1 MGGTVH
7 QERMP
12 HGYTNFTHR
21 SQGVVLKRYAG
32 PDADIRQHAE
42 VTALRYVADALPV
55 PALVHEESGLIGTEY
70 VAGVPG
76 QELLEE
82 VPDAV
87 LRSVGRAAARLHDLD
102 VSGLSTFGAAPAGA
116 VLVHGDFGPQNML
129 FDEVTVEATAIVD
142 WELAHLGDGV
152 DDLAWAEWIVRT
164 HHPHLVGSLP
174 ALFEGYGQQP
184 PWDRR
189 HASMIAKC
197 EWALEFVQRWDPGNG
212 PARAQWHDRLEATRQ
227 YRA

>member
-1 MGGTVH
+1 VS
-7 QERMP
+7 QKRLP
-12 HGYTNFTHR
+12 HGYTNFTQISR
-21 SQGVVLKRYAG
+21 GVVLKRYAG
-32 PDADIRQHAE
+32 PDAEVRQHAE

-70 VAGVPG
+70 VAGIPG
-76 QELLEE
+76 QELLER

-87 LRSVGRAAARLHDLD
+87 LRTIGRAAARLHDLD
-102 VSGLSTFGAAPAGA
+102 VGGLSSLGRVPVGA

-129 FDEVTVEATAIVD
+129 FDEATAEAIAIVD

-152 DDLAWAEWIVRT
+152 EDLAWAEWIVRT

-174 ALFEGYGQQP
+174 ALFEGYGRQP
-184 PWDRR
+184 AWDRR

-197 EWALEFVQRWDPGNG
+197 EWALDFVQRWDPESA
-212 PARAQWHDRLEATRQ
+212 PARALWQNRLEATRQ